1 MSNPKANPCDLKKCC
16 ATKNISTKDAKKLLD
31 MTPPESKIFNYIIFN
46 YLNLFLEKAN
56 VLNNV
61 YVPLKPSEPVN
72 FLYIRSLQIISKIK
86 ATFNL
91 KI

>member
-46 YLNLFLEKAN
+46 YLNLF
-56 VLNNV
+56 
-61 YVPLKPSEPVN
+61 
-72 FLYIRSLQIISKIK
+72 
-86 ATFNL
+86 
-91 KI
+91 